1 MNRKRTFAV
10 LAALIMVAI
19 GVVTFNACKKNND
32 INTSAE
38 MMSQSLTN
46 ENNYSYNWPTNGN
59 EVDELLLKLY
69 DMSYD
74 KEGIFQRIW
83 KWIKA
88 HTGTHLFANCPGN
101 NPCGPC
107 PGICLLSKDS
117 ADVFVPVE
125 EDYSLSRSEYEEG
138 DRLLQIALLNDS
150 VMAISF
156 INNNFTID
164 GVFYVPE
171 DFMIG
176 ESASNLFGKNTIKV
190 LEGEYPVSYTHSRNG
205 TTLVHVDVR

>member
-1 MNRKRTFAV
+1 MNKKRTVAV
-10 LAALIMVAI
+10 LTALIMAAV

-32 INTSAE
+32 INTSKE
-38 MMSQSLTN
+38 IISQSFTN
-46 ENNYSYNWPTNGN
+46 ENIYSYNWPTNGY
-59 EVDELLLKLY
+59 EVDELLEKLY
-69 DMSYD
+69 DLSD
-74 KEGIFQRIW
+74 NKKDVFQRIW
-83 KWIKA
+83 KWMKA
-88 HTGTHLFANCPGN
+88 HTGSHLFDNCSGN

-107 PGICLLSKDS
+107 PGICLSLKDTD
-117 ADVFVPVE
+117 DVFVPVE
-125 EDYSLSRSEYEEG
+125 EDYGLTRSEYEDG

>member
-1 MNRKRTFAV
+1 M
-10 LAALIMVAI
+10 
-19 GVVTFNACKKNND
+19 
-32 INTSAE
+32 E
-38 MMSQSLTN
+38 
-46 ENNYSYNWPTNGN
+46 
-59 EVDELLLKLY
+59 
-69 DMSYD
+69 
-74 KEGIFQRIW
+74 
-83 KWIKA
+83 IKA
-88 HTGTHLFANCPGN
+88 HTGTHLFENCPGN

-117 ADVFVPVE
+117 YDVFVPVE
-125 EDYSLSRSEYEEG
+125 EDYSLTRNEYEDG

-190 LEGEYPVSYTHSRNG
+190 LEGEYPVSYTHGKNG